1 MKKTNK
7 KLLVI
12 LITVSSSL
20 LLSFMTFFKSS
31 YDPEYVKIG
40 AQNYNGEKFVYV
52 SMTRSGE
59 RIKAK
64 YFAAKDEYGRSVY
77 SRFSEWS
84 KNKNVVLLCAAAYY
98 TENTN
103 TGEKLPSGLTIDNG
117 KLVNKEISD
126 RGSALVIVYATGG
139 IAVSNLKEKNLNMT
153 CDGASKT
160 FNLKDSWDRNQFISC
175 AEKQSAT
182 VFQQHLLVYRNQ
194 LNDFSG
200 ANQFKTA
207 IKERRFLAVGKD
219 ANGVLKHII
228 IDYPTQTTLI
238 TGAEKVLNFLKDA
251 YDMKEVIYM
260 VNMDPG
266 AQNVFKLYD
275 KNGNIRNDIQGT
287 VDPKDAVNLLVYYF
301 E

>member
-77 SRFSEWS
+77 SRYAEWS

-98 TENTN
+98 AEVGN
-103 TGEKLPSGLTIDNG
+103 EKLPSGLTIDNG
-117 KLVNKEISD
+117 KCVNKEISEN
-126 RGSALVIVYATGG
+126 GSALVIVYATGG
-139 IAVSNLKEKNLNMT
+139 IAVSNLKEKNLSMT

-200 ANQFKTA
+200 ANEFKKR
-207 IKERRFLAVGKD
+207 IKERRFLAVGKVGKD

-228 IDYPTQTTLI
+228 IDYPTQTTLV
-238 TGAEKVLNFLKDA
+238 TGAEKVLKFLNDA
-251 YDMKEVIYM
+251 YDMEIIYM

-275 KNGNIRNDIQGT
+275 KNGNVRNDIQGT
-287 VDPKDAVNLLVYYF
+287 VKPEDAVNLLVYYF